1 MLKKRFE
8 QALVYVAQL
17 HNAQTR
23 KVTGV
28 PYVSHLLG
36 VTSIALEHGADE
48 DEAIAALLHDAVE
61 DQGGAATLAVIQREF
76 GDRVA
81 AIVEG
86 CTDTDQDPKPP
97 WRERKEAYIA
107 RIRSG
112 EDEHGPS
119 IRLVSCS
126 DKVYNARSVLNEHYR
141 IGEEVWKRFT
151 GRKTG
156 TLWYYRAIY
165 EAYIQFGETAL
176 TEELNRVVTELE
188 ARGAAAEV

>member
-1 MLKKRFE
+1 MLTNRFE
-8 QALVYVAQL
+8 QALVYAAQL
-17 HNAQTR
+17 HATQTR

-61 DQGGAATLAVIQREF
+61 DQGGAETLAVIQREY
-76 GDRVA
+76 GPRVA
-81 AIVEG
+81 AIVDG

-107 RIRSG
+107 RVRSG
-112 EDEHGPS
+112 EDEHASS

-141 IGEEVWKRFT
+141 IGEEVWTRFT
-151 GRKTG
+151 GKKAG
-156 TLWYYRAIY
+156 TLWYYRALH
-165 EAYIQFGETAL
+165 EAYTSFGETAL

-188 ARGAAAEV
+188 QRAAAAEQ